1 MIKIFLI
8 SLASIIIGALINP
21 KVGKKNNQKLIS
33 ESTILSEPLLK
44 SLTNRIAKSLNLA
57 EIPVRVHEVKSFN
70 GLATSEGQIFLTRG
84 ALDDFYNGK
93 VTAEELSSI
102 IAHELGHVALG
113 HAKRRMVDFS
123 MQNALRIIL
132 SLALSRLI
140 PAIGTYIANFITSIL
155 KAKLSRNDEYE
166 ADAYAAALLVKSGIG
181 AEAQIS
187 LLKKLETLGAD
198 RGSIPQWLMSHPK
211 TADRIFAIEQLIE
224 KWGSKD

>member
-113 HAKRRMVDFS
+113 HATSNGRFLNAKCVKNNIEFS
-123 MQNALRIIL
+123 IKSSYSSN
-132 SLALSRLI
+132 
-140 PAIGTYIANFITSIL
+140 
-155 KAKLSRNDEYE
+155 RN
-166 ADAYAAALLVKSGIG
+166 I
-181 AEAQIS
+181 
-187 LLKKLETLGAD
+187 
-198 RGSIPQWLMSHPK
+198 HC
-211 TADRIFAIEQLIE
+211 
-224 KWGSKD
+224 